1 VKIVSWEDI
10 SIVKS
15 QITGPVAISIGVFD
29 GLHIGHQKLVRAIVY
44 NPEKALPLIFTFT
57 NNPAQVLKHREIEGK
72 ILSLNQK
79 IDKLKNMGVAWT
91 VLIDFS
97 FEFSKL
103 TGRDFINTLQ
113 SLFDISRIVVGYN
126 FAIGYRKDTQI
137 DELKEALRG
146 SSTHV
151 QVIGPTPY
159 RGRIVSS
166 SRIRKEIKRA
176 RFFEIRQMLGQDYFL
191 DLSSFESFQEDGG
204 WISLR
209 REELAQMLPDEGLF
223 RVCFDT
229 DKGKTEGE
237 VVIDREAIKWKLP
250 SAAEV
255 KKIYFI

>member
-1 VKIVSWEDI
+1 VKIISWEDI

-29 GLHIGHQKLVRAIVY
+29 GLHIGHQKLIEEVVR

-79 IDKLKNMGVAWT
+79 IDKLKNMGIAWT

-103 TGRDFINTLQ
+103 AGRDFINTLQ

-137 DELKEALRG
+137 DELREAFRG

-151 QVIGPTPY
+151 HVIGPTSY

-191 DLSSFESFQEDGG
+191 DLSSFESFQEDEG

-209 REELAQMLPDEGLF
+209 RENLAQMIPDEGLF
-223 RVCFDT
+223 RVFFDT

-237 VVIDREAIKWKLP
+237 VVIDREAIKWKLS

-255 KKIYFI
+255 NKIYFV

>member
-1 VKIVSWEDI
+1 VKIISWEDL

-29 GLHIGHQKLVRAIVY
+29 GLHIGHQKLVKAIVQ
-44 NPEKALPLIFTFT
+44 NPEKALPLILTFT

-79 IDKLKNMGVAWT
+79 IDKLKIMGVAWT

-103 TGRDFINTLQ
+103 AGRDFINTLQ
-113 SLFDISRIVVGYN
+113 NLFDISRIVVGYN

-137 DELKEALRG
+137 DELKEAFGG

-151 QVIGPTPY
+151 QVICPTSY
-159 RGRIVSS
+159 GGRIVSS

-176 RFFEIRQMLGQDYFL
+176 RFFEVRRMLGQDYFL
-191 DLSSFESFQEDGG
+191 DLSLFEFLHKDEG

-223 RVCFDT
+223 RVFFDT

-237 VVIDREAIKWKLP
+237 VVIDSEVIKWKLS

>member
-1 VKIVSWEDI
+1 VKIVNWEDI

-29 GLHIGHQKLVRAIVY
+29 GLHIGHQKLVEAIVQ
-44 NPEKALPLIFTFT
+44 NPEKALPIIFTFT

-79 IDKLKNMGVAWT
+79 IDKLKSIGVAWT

-103 TGRDFINTLQ
+103 AGRDFINILQ

-137 DELKEALRG
+137 DELREAFRG
-146 SSTHV
+146 RSTHV
-151 QVIGPTPY
+151 QVIGATSY
-159 RGRIVSS
+159 GGRIVSS

-176 RFFEIRQMLGQDYFL
+176 RFFEVRQMLGQDYFL
-191 DLSSFESFQEDGG
+191 DLSSFESFQEDEE

-223 RVCFDT
+223 RVFFYT
-229 DKGKTEGE
+229 GKGKTEGE
-237 VVIDREAIKWKLP
+237 VVIDRGAIKWKLSSP
-250 SAAEV
+250 AGV

>member
-1 VKIVSWEDI
+1 MKIISWEDI
-10 SIVKS
+10 SIFKS

-29 GLHIGHQKLVRAIVY
+29 GLHIGHQKLIKAVAG
-44 NPEKALPLIFTFT
+44 NPKKALPLIFTFT
-57 NNPAQVLKHREIEGK
+57 NNPSQVLKHREIEGK

-79 IDKLKNMGVAWT
+79 IDKLKNMGIAWT

-97 FEFSKL
+97 HEFSKL
-103 TGRDFINTLQ
+103 AGRDFINTLQ
-113 SLFDISRIVVGYN
+113 NLLDISRIVVGYN
-126 FAIGYRKDTQI
+126 FTIGYRKDTQI
-137 DELKEALRG
+137 DELKEAFTG

-151 QVIGPTPY
+151 QVIGPTSY
-159 RGRIVSS
+159 GAGIVSS

-176 RFFEIRQMLGQDYFL
+176 RFFEVRQMLGQDYFL
-191 DLSSFESFQEDGG
+191 DLSSFESFHEDEG

-223 RVCFDT
+223 RVFFDT

-237 VVIDREAIKWKLP
+237 VVIDRGAIKWKLS

-255 KKIYFI
+255 KKIYFV